1 AVLISASPRPRDLHS
16 FPTRRSSDLLTL
28 LFRFM
33 TPLIEAGHVYLARP
47 PLYKIKWD
55 QRGGD
60 ADYVFSDRER
70 DEAIARGM
78 AAGKKD
84 PRPRDLV
91 QRFKGLGERNAA
103 ELWDTTMDP
112 DRRVLLQVTLDDAA
126 QADEMFSV
134 LMGEDV
140 GARPSFI
147 QRNGRAV
154 RFLDICPRGR
164 RRQRRTHR
172 KGSTSSDGCEYPGCP
187 GGRRPARRTGR
198 HPGRDAAQL
207 PRLRDVGHRR
217 PGA

>member
-84 PRPRDLV
+84 RSEEHTSELQSRENLV
-91 QRFKGLGERNAA
+91 CR
-103 ELWDTTMDP
+103 
-112 DRRVLLQVTLDDAA
+112 LLL
-126 QADEMFSV
+126 E
-134 LMGEDV
+134 
-140 GARPSFI
+140 
-147 QRNGRAV
+147 
-154 RFLDICPRGR
+154 
-164 RRQRRTHR
+164 
-172 KGSTSSDGCEYPGCP
+172 KK
-187 GGRRPARRTGR
+187 
-198 HPGRDAAQL
+198 
-207 PRLRDVGHRR
+207 
-217 PGA
+217 